1 MPRQRLPLPAP
12 TTDKVQKKMSSAQ
25 GVGHEEP
32 DYPRG
37 SEEAVSRSESAP
49 QRDAAAIDYLPLAE
63 EESKGTV
70 KRRSGGSRGPHQAP
84 NR

>member
-1 MPRQRLPLPAP
+1 M
-12 TTDKVQKKMSSAQ
+12 TEKVQKKTSAAQ
-25 GVGHEEP
+25 GVGLCEP

-37 SEEAVSRSESAP
+37 SKEAVSRSESAP
-49 QRDAAAIDYLPLAE
+49 QRDAAANDFLPLAE